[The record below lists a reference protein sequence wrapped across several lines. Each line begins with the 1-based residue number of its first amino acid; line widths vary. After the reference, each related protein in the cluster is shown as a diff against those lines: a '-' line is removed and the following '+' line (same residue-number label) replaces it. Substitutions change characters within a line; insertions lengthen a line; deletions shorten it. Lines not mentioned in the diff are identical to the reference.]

1 MSPRSQ
7 PVSIPIRPLCYNA
20 GKAPPDRRR
29 IDAMA
34 RVRKDTDILMNS
46 LFPELDAEAPA
57 AEIAAP
63 ASAPARKAPARKPR
77 TARRPTLAAES
88 AASGAPQA
96 DGAPRAD
103 VAPRADGAPRAGG
116 APRADGFA
124 APQSLPGQRATPLT
138 VSALSTHILAL
149 FERDELLRDVWVVGE
164 VSNWKRAASGHI
176 YFSLKDAG
184 GTIGAVM
191 WRASAAGQRWLP
203 QEGDQVLAHGS
214 VNIYP
219 ERGQYQMYV
228 NELQPVGKG
237 QLYAAFEALKERLAA
252 AGYFDAARK
261 GPIPTRPTRIGVV
274 TSPGAAALRDMLRI
288 LSTRWPMV
296 EVLIFPTLVQGSEAP
311 AQLCAALAN
320 ANRYSEM
327 VAPLDVIVLAR
338 GGGSIEDLW
347 CFNDEQ
353 VAHAVYNSH
362 LPVVTGVGHETDFTI
377 VDFVADLRAPTPSA
391 AAVACT
397 PDSAELREQLMA
409 LRGSLEQ
416 DVVELLNNAR
426 AHFEQRRLRLQRL
439 HPERVLRV
447 DRQQV
452 DERAR
457 RLSLLSMQRLQRYAD
472 RTATAHLRLAALNP
486 QRVLERG
493 YSIVQGERGQV
504 VTAPDMASVGE
515 LLRVRTA
522 AGAYGARKES

>member
-1 MSPRSQ
+1 M
-7 PVSIPIRPLCYNA
+7 
-20 GKAPPDRRR
+20 
-29 IDAMA
+29 DAMA
-34 RVRKDTDILMNS
+34 RARKDADILMNS

-57 AEIAAP
+57 AETAAPVAAP
-63 ASAPARKAPARKPR
+63 AQKSPARKQR
-77 TARRPTLAAES
+77 TPRRPTPAGER
-88 AASGAPQA
+88 ASNDAPPGDDFVAPQ
-96 DGAPRAD
+96 
-103 VAPRADGAPRAGG
+103 V
-116 APRADGFA
+116 
-124 APQSLPGQRATPLT
+124 LPGQRSMPLT

-149 FERDELLRDVWVVGE
+149 FERDELLRDLWVVGE
-164 VSNWKRAASGHI
+164 VSNWKRAASSHI

-203 QEGDQVLAHGS
+203 QEGDLVLAHGS
-214 VNIYP
+214 VSIYP

-252 AGYFDAARK
+252 AGYFDTGRK
-261 GPIPTRPTRIGVV
+261 RPIPSRPQRIGVI
-274 TSPGAAALRDMLRI
+274 TSPSAAALRDMLRV
-288 LSTRWPMV
+288 LSTRWPLV

-311 AQLCAALAN
+311 AQICAALAN

-353 VAHAVYNSH
+353 VAGAVFHSRC
-362 LPVVTGVGHETDFTI
+362 PVVTGVGHETDFTI

-397 PDSAELREQLMA
+397 PDSAELREQLVA
-409 LRGSLEQ
+409 LRSSLEQ
-416 DVVELLNNAR
+416 DVEELLQNAR

-439 HPERVLRV
+439 HPERVLRI

-452 DERAR
+452 DERTR
-457 RLSLLSMQRLQRYAD
+457 RLALLAAQRLQRYAD
-472 RTATAHLRLAALNP
+472 RTATAQMRLAALNP

-493 YSIVQGERGQV
+493 YSIVQGEQGQI
-504 VTAPDMASVGE
+504 VTAPAMAQVGE